1 MFHPL
6 GFHNL
11 AVVRFNLGVQ
21 LAKAGE
27 VRVIKEQVGRL
38 LHLGHVKRSV
48 ISKRV
53 VLVKRILDP
62 GNLIVV
68 SAGERIETSMGLGL
82 HFPDAIDHD
91 IRGKK
96 HIQPIGKVYAIF
108 NWVFHIKMS
117 IITPGMHPR
126 VGSSTTCDT
135 DRLSQFKAKATFQLG
150 LNTRGVG
157 LHLPAAVAGS
167 VIGKMDKIAFHVRK
181 ITKSFIF
188 ANKFT
193 KMRTSFFSDDTICA
207 VATPQGMGAIATVR
221 VSGPQAHAIVC
232 GLFSRK
238 GEFLNETRVEGYR
251 AYFGQIVSY
260 GETLDEAVVTFFK
273 APHSF
278 TGEDAAEISVHGSVF
293 IQQRLL
299 ELLVEKGAR
308 LALPGEFTRRAF
320 VNRKFDLAQ
329 AEAVADL
336 IASQNEAS
344 HRVAMNQLKGG
355 FSKELQI
362 MRSKLLEITS
372 LIELELDFSEEDVE
386 FADRSKLKVLL
397 NETLSHVFQLMDSF
411 RWGNA
416 IKNGIPVAIVGE
428 TNTGKST
435 LLNALLGEDRAIV
448 SDIAGTTR
456 DTIEEV
462 MNLNGTMFRF
472 IDTAGIRETEET
484 IEKIGIERT
493 FRKISEADIVLG
505 LVDATQPHEELAKAA
520 QMILGKIDDVHQV
533 VVLLLNKT
541 DLCPSESADKID
553 LLKSLVTSTSL
564 NHSYIQ
570 TLSAKTG
577 NGLDQLRQTLM
588 TIQQSRNVS
597 QDTVLVTN
605 VRHFEALKHASE
617 SLQAVQT
624 GLEDGIPT
632 DFIAQDLREALYY
645 LGSITG
651 EITTDEV
658 LGSIF
663 SRFCI
668 GK

>member
-1 MFHPL
+1 M
-6 GFHNL
+6 
-11 AVVRFNLGVQ
+11 Q
-21 LAKAGE
+21 
-27 VRVIKEQVGRL
+27 
-38 LHLGHVKRSV
+38 
-48 ISKRV
+48 
-53 VLVKRILDP
+53 
-62 GNLIVV
+62 
-68 SAGERIETSMGLGL
+68 
-82 HFPDAIDHD
+82 
-91 IRGKK
+91 
-96 HIQPIGKVYAIF
+96 
-108 NWVFHIKMS
+108 
-117 IITPGMHPR
+117 
-126 VGSSTTCDT
+126 
-135 DRLSQFKAKATFQLG
+135 
-150 LNTRGVG
+150 
-157 LHLPAAVAGS
+157 
-167 VIGKMDKIAFHVRK
+167 
-181 ITKSFIF
+181 
-188 ANKFT
+188 
-193 KMRTSFFSDDTICA
+193 TSFFSDDTICA

-232 GLFSRK
+232 SLFQQK
-238 GEFLNETRVEGYR
+238 GKAFSVDRIEGYR
-251 AYFGQIVSY
+251 AYYGQMVAS
-260 GETLDEAVVTFFK
+260 GEILDEAVVTFFK

-278 TGEDAAEISVHGSVF
+278 TGEDSAEISVHGSVF

-336 IASQNEAS
+336 IASQSEAA
-344 HRVAMNQLKGG
+344 HRLAMNQLKGG

-372 LIELELDFSEEDVE
+372 LMELELDFSEEDVE
-386 FADRSKLKVLL
+386 FADRSKLNALL
-397 NETLSHVFQLMDSF
+397 DETQSHVTRLMESF
-411 RWGNA
+411 RLGNA

-462 MNLNGTMFRF
+462 MNLNGTLFRF
-472 IDTAGIRETEET
+472 IDTAGIRDTAET

-505 LVDATQPHEELAKAA
+505 LVDATLPTEALSKAA
-520 QMILGKIDDVHQV
+520 RLILERIDGVHQV

-541 DLCPSESADKID
+541 DLCPAESAEKID
-553 LLKSLVTSTSL
+553 LLKSLVTAADL
-564 NHSYIQ
+564 NHTYIQ

-577 NGLDQLRQTLM
+577 NGLDQLRQTLSE
-588 TIQQSRNVS
+588 IQQSQS
-597 QDTVLVTN
+597 IGQDTVLVTN
-605 VRHFEALKHASE
+605 LRHYEALKHASE
-617 SLQAVQT
+617 SLQAVQQ
-624 GLEDGIPT
+624 GLREGIPT
-632 DFIAQDLREALYY
+632 DLVAQDLREALYY

>member
-1 MFHPL
+1 
-6 GFHNL
+6 
-11 AVVRFNLGVQ
+11 
-21 LAKAGE
+21 
-27 VRVIKEQVGRL
+27 
-38 LHLGHVKRSV
+38 
-48 ISKRV
+48 
-53 VLVKRILDP
+53 
-62 GNLIVV
+62 
-68 SAGERIETSMGLGL
+68 
-82 HFPDAIDHD
+82 
-91 IRGKK
+91 
-96 HIQPIGKVYAIF
+96 
-108 NWVFHIKMS
+108 
-117 IITPGMHPR
+117 
-126 VGSSTTCDT
+126 
-135 DRLSQFKAKATFQLG
+135 
-150 LNTRGVG
+150 
-157 LHLPAAVAGS
+157 
-167 VIGKMDKIAFHVRK
+167 
-181 ITKSFIF
+181 
-188 ANKFT
+188 
-193 KMRTSFFSDDTICA
+193 MRTSFFSDDTICA

-232 GLFSRK
+232 SLFQRK
-238 GEFLNETRVEGYR
+238 GVAFRETMIEGYR
-251 AYFGQIVSY
+251 AYYGQIVGA

-273 APHSF
+273 VPHSF
-278 TGEDAAEISVHGSVF
+278 TGEDAAEISVHGSVY

-336 IASQNEAS
+336 IASQSEAA
-344 HRVAMNQLKGG
+344 HRLAMNQLKGG
-355 FSKELQI
+355 FSAELQM

-372 LIELELDFSEEDVE
+372 LMELELDFSEEDVE
-386 FADRSKLKVLL
+386 FADRSKLKALL
-397 NETLSHVFQLMDSF
+397 TETQSHVTRLMDSF
-411 RWGNA
+411 RLGNA

-462 MNLNGTMFRF
+462 MNLNGTLFRF
-472 IDTAGIRETEET
+472 IDTAGIRDTSET

-505 LVDATQPHEELAKAA
+505 LVDATLPNESLSKSARL
-520 QMILGKIDDVHQV
+520 ILEKIDDIHQV

-541 DLCPSESADKID
+541 DLCPSDSAEKID
-553 LLKSLVTSTSL
+553 LLKTLVTTADL
-564 NHSYIQ
+564 NHTYIQ

-577 NGLDQLRQTLM
+577 NGLDQLRQTLS
-588 TIQQSRNVS
+588 TIQQAMSVS

-605 VRHFEALKHASE
+605 VRHYEALKHASE
-617 SLQAVQT
+617 SLKAVQQ
-624 GLEDGIPT
+624 GLDEGIPT
-632 DFIAQDLREALYY
+632 DLVAQDLREALYY
-645 LGSITG
+645 LGTITG